1 MRRHTGVRTRQRI
14 GVRMQSMASGWT
26 EALWWR
32 GDQVG
37 LAVAL
42 GAGLLVGLERER
54 RKGLGD
60 DRRAAGLRT
69 FAVAAMAGALAQS
82 LSAALAVV
90 VLLGVVGMATLSY
103 VRSAS
108 KDPGL
113 TTELALVATTL
124 IGMQAVVQPAL
135 AAACA
140 VLLAAVLAARSRL
153 HRFATDWLGEDELH
167 DGLLLAA
174 LALVLLPLLPQ
185 EPLPWL
191 GGLSW
196 HRLLVLVLMILVL
209 QAASHVGQR
218 LLGPRWGLPISGL
231 LGGFVSSTA
240 TVGAMGS
247 LVRSGR
253 TAWRHAACAAV
264 LSTAA
269 TWVQVVLMA
278 SVVAPAQWHAWLS
291 LTGVGVVVP
300 LLVGWSL
307 WPPSGPGVTDEAMA
321 GQARAQGRVL
331 RLREALMVAALLLGG
346 ALLVQWARGWGEL
359 GLVAGVAVAALADA
373 HAPVVAVLSLQQ
385 SGQLGLVQAMLAVL
399 TAVSVNSLTRTT
411 VALLAGGARFG
422 LAVGGALA
430 LNLMVAWAWWASQ
443 AGRLTL

>member
-1 MRRHTGVRTRQRI
+1 MT
-14 GVRMQSMASGWT
+14 SAWA
-26 EALWWR
+26 EALWR
-32 GDQVG
+32 GGDLVG
-37 LAVAL
+37 MAVAL

-54 RKGLGD
+54 RKGQGD
-60 DRRAAGLRT
+60 DRQAAGLRT
-69 FAVAAMAGALAQS
+69 FTVAALSGALAQT

-90 VLLGVVGMATLSY
+90 VLLGVVAMATLSY
-103 VRSAS
+103 WRSAS

-153 HRFATDWLGEDELH
+153 HRFATDWLSEDELH

-185 EPLPWL
+185 EPVPWL

-196 HRLLVLVLMILVL
+196 HRLLLLVLMILAL
-209 QAASHVGQR
+209 QASSHVGQR
-218 LLGPRWGLPISGL
+218 LLGPRWGLPVSGL

-253 TAWRHAACAAV
+253 AEWRDAACAAV
-264 LSTAA
+264 MSTAA
-269 TWVQVVLMA
+269 TWVQVALMA
-278 SVVAPAQWHAWLS
+278 SVVAPVHGPEWLS
-291 LTGVGVVVP
+291 LVGVCVLVP
-300 LLVGWSL
+300 CVVGWGL
-307 WPPSGPGVTDEAMA
+307 WQPTGPGVTDGAKA
-321 GQARAQGRVL
+321 GQARAQDRVL
-331 RLREALMVAALLLGG
+331 RLREALLVAALLLGG

-385 SGQLGLVQAMLAVL
+385 SGQLVLAQAMQAVL
-399 TAVSVNSLTRTT
+399 TAVSVNSLTRTM
-411 VALLAGGARFG
+411 VAFMAGGVRFG

-430 LNLMVAWAWWASQ
+430 LNLLVAWAWW
-443 AGRLTL
+443 GRLAGG